1 MKRISILD
9 KEELSTE
16 QLEIY
21 NKILASRPSIAGP
34 FEAWLH
40 SPEFADKA
48 QEVGKFVRFNTSL
61 SSNLSEL
68 VILTVARYWNCQN
81 EWSIH
86 EPFAVDAG
94 LDRKIIN
101 AINHSEKI
109 EFNNEKESIVY
120 DYTKQLLEKQFIE
133 DSLYAKILNSFN
145 EKTIVELTGL
155 IGYYSMVALTLNA
168 FQIRVPQKVAPKLSD
183 CPTF

>member
-1 MKRISILD
+1 MKRISIRKPD
-9 KEELSTE
+9 ELSSE
-16 QLEIY
+16 QLQIY
-21 NKILASRPSIAGP
+21 NKKLESRPSIAGP
-34 FEAWLH
+34 FEAWLQ

-48 QEVGKFVRFNTSL
+48 QEVGQFVRFNTSL
-61 SSNLSEL
+61 PPKLSEL
-68 VILTVARYWNCQN
+68 AILTVARYWNCQN

-86 EPFAVDAG
+86 EPFAVRAG

-101 AINHSEKI
+101 AINSSEKV
-109 EFNNEKESIVY
+109 EFSDDRESIIHN
-120 DYTKQLLEKQFIE
+120 YTKHLLEKQFVE
-133 DSLYAKILNSFN
+133 DSVYAETVELFN

-168 FQIRVPQKVAPKLSD
+168 FQITVPKNVTPKLSN